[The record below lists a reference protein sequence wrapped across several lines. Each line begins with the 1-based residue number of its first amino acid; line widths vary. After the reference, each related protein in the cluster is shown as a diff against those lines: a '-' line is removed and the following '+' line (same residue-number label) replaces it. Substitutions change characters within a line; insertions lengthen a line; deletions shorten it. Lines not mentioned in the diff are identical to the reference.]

1 MMRRAVLDILVL
13 FVIFSVACISPK
25 EKVERPILLRT
36 EDATK
41 DRLLA
46 EIDRLARISSMRARV
61 DLKFEDNS
69 FAEVGIG
76 EKYRS
81 ADGEIVVQRPANIM
95 LKVQLPV
102 LRTDIAQMTSNGTK
116 FCVAVLNDGGDGRYR
131 RFICGSNDKDYA
143 ELSRELEKLE
153 DGKLLRKNINAFA
166 NLRPQH
172 FTEAM
177 LVRPVSKEN
186 SYVQSE
192 IFQEEFDLSADKK
205 SPLRWV
211 LRGYYILDELQS
223 NADGSMRL
231 ARRFWF
237 DRVGGIRL
245 ARQQIFDY
253 EGRLESDIV
262 YGKEGNLS
270 SEYTNIPLRIEV
282 TRPKEKYKM
291 SLSYQDPANVSIGK
305 TYPQTAFELRNR
317 WNLPEIDLDRKLA
330 ELHSKQK

>member
-1 MMRRAVLDILVL
+1 MMRRAVLYILVL

-46 EIDRLARISSMRARV
+46 EIDRLARINSMRARV

-131 RFICGSNDKDYA
+131 RFICGSNDKDYS

-177 LVRPVSKEN
+177 LVRPISKEN
-186 SYVQSE
+186 SYIQSE

-211 LRGYYILDELQS
+211 LRGYYILDELQ
-223 NADGSMRL
+223 NNPDGSMRL
-231 ARRFWF
+231 TRRFWF
-237 DRVGGIRL
+237 DRVGCIRL

-291 SLSYQDPANVSIGK
+291 SLSYQDPANVSVGK
-305 TYPQTAFELRNR
+305 AYPQTAFELHNR